1 MNLELNFLST
11 CILEIS
17 NLSIILLGIRKA
29 SLRNI
34 AWETSPQKT
43 KQFLHYGLIKHSGI
57 LPHMATYG
65 HTESIFPQNLQKW
78 SHIIWN
84 ILKTCTFM
92 KIQVVFRSFIASHTR
107 IPATSPPLPFSFGP
121 KTGFPTAPHG

>member
-29 SLRNI
+29 SPKNI

-57 LPHMATYG
+57 LPHMAT
-65 HTESIFPQNLQKW
+65 N
-78 SHIIWN
+78 
-84 ILKTCTFM
+84 
-92 KIQVVFRSFIASHTR
+92 
-107 IPATSPPLPFSFGP
+107 GP
-121 KTGFPTAPHG
+121 TLPHGSTKSTEMESYNMEYLKNLYFHEDPGCL